1 MRLYNQRMIDAYA
14 DSINM
19 GPEPDTIGYLLR
31 CGARVEEV
39 QVQMHERMAGVSY
52 LTLGRSMKYCWRG
65 AFPCLL
71 CNGRAKRSSLKKG
84 RPKVCRL
91 H

>member
-1 MRLYNQRMIDAYA
+1 MIDAYA

-52 LTLGRSMKYCWRG
+52 LTLGRSMKYMLG
-65 AFPCLL
+65 DVQFPCLL